1 MFAVHEI
8 STGFKTKTKLNEI
21 HTHISF
27 NLNAGSITLLLGANG
42 IGKSVFFRTLLNIYK
57 PLNGFV
63 AYNGK
68 NLSDMPNDELASFIS
83 LMLPTPPNIEL
94 MSALDIAMSG
104 RQRFTK
110 SWQLHNDENEAIV
123 NSYFKICNIE
133 NLKDKNFEKLSDGEK
148 QKVMLVRCL
157 AQETPILLLD
167 EPMAFLD
174 YPSRKQFL
182 SLIQKIAQE
191 QGKIIMMSTHDIDIS
206 LPFANHILAFTKNE
220 YQFFQDPK
228 FFSTELIFSE
238 KAQSI

>member
-1 MFAVHEI
+1 MLAIQEI
-8 STGFKTKTKLNEI
+8 STGFKTKNKLNEI
-21 HTHISF
+21 HTNISF
-27 NLNAGSITLLLGANG
+27 NLSAGSITLLLGANG
-42 IGKSVFFRTLLNIYK
+42 IGKSVFLKTLLNVYN
-57 PLNGFV
+57 PLHGFV
-63 AYNGK
+63 ELNRK
-68 NLSDMPNDELASFIS
+68 NLTIMPNDELASYIS
-83 LMLPTPPNIEL
+83 LMLPTPPQIEL

-110 SWQLHNDENEAIV
+110 SWQLHNTENEAIV
-123 NSYFKICNIE
+123 NSYFKICDIE
-133 NLKDKNFEKLSDGEK
+133 DLKSKNFDKLSDGEK

-182 SLIQKIAQE
+182 SLIKKIAQE

-238 KAQSI
+238 KA